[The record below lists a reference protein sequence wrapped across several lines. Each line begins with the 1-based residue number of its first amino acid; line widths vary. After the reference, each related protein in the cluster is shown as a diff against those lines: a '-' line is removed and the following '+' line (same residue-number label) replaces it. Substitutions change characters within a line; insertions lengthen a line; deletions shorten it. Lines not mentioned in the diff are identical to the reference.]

1 MKFEVLPS
9 LLAADFG
16 RLADGLRR
24 VADSGADA
32 VHLDIMDARFVP
44 NLSFGPDVVALA
56 RREAPPL
63 FRSVHLMLSR
73 PDLYIDRFVEAGAD
87 SVQIHVE
94 ADCDIWRGLAAVRAR
109 GVRSGL
115 VLRPQTPVAALKPY
129 LDLCDEVLF
138 MTVNPGYGG
147 QAFMPEVLPK
157 IAELRRLADATG
169 RGGLDIMVDGG
180 INFETG
186 EQCAAHGANLFV
198 AGSFLFKREDMG
210 RAVAELRERCGAA
223 GARCRR

>member
-9 LLAADFG
+9 LLAADYG
-16 RLADGLRR
+16 RLADGVRR

-44 NLSFGPDVVALA
+44 NLSFGPEVVALA
-56 RREAPPL
+56 RREAPSL

-73 PDLYIDRFVEAGAD
+73 PDLYIDRFVDAGAD

-109 GVRSGL
+109 GVRPGL

-129 LDLCDEVLF
+129 LALCAEVLF

-147 QAFMPEVLPK
+147 QSFMPEVLPK
-157 IAELRRLADATG
+157 IAELRRYADAAG
-169 RGGLDIMVDGG
+169 RDDLDIMVDGG

-186 EQCAAHGANLFV
+186 EQCAAHGANFFV
-198 AGSFLFKREDMG
+198 AGSFLFNQEDM
-210 RAVAELRERCGAA
+210 RSAVSELRNRCAAA
-223 GARCRR
+223 GVQ